1 MTNDQERNY
10 QERIDTLETR
20 LAFQDDTI
28 QQLNDAL
35 VAQQARIDLLEAE
48 LRQLIDETRG
58 GASGAQITPADE
70 LPPHY

>member
-1 MTNDQERNY
+1 MTNFQERL
-10 QERIDTLETR
+10 QERTDTLETR

-35 VAQQARIDLLEAE
+35 IAQQASIDLLEAE
-48 LRQLIDETRG
+48 IRQLIDEFRDGVTE
-58 GASGAQITPADE
+58 AQNGPVDE

>member
-1 MTNDQERNY
+1 MTNFQERL
-10 QERIDTLETR
+10 QERTDTLETR

-35 VAQQARIDLLEAE
+35 IAQQARIDLLEAE
-48 LRQLIDETRG
+48 IRQLIDEFRG
-58 GASGAQITPADE
+58 GATEAQIGPVDE

>member
-1 MTNDQERNY
+1 MTNFQERLL
-10 QERIDTLETR
+10 ERTDALETR

-35 VAQQARIDLLEAE
+35 IAQQARIDLLEAE
-48 LRQLIDETRG
+48 IRQLIDEFRG
-58 GASGAQITPADE
+58 GVTEAQNGPVDE

>member
-1 MTNDQERNY
+1 MTNFQERLL
-10 QERIDTLETR
+10 ERTDTLEAR

-48 LRQLIDETRG
+48 LRQLIDEFRG
-58 GASGAQITPADE
+58 GITEAQVGPVDE

>member
-1 MTNDQERNY
+1 MTNVQRF

-35 VAQQARIDLLEAE
+35 IAQQVRIDLLETE
-48 LRQLIDETRG
+48 MRQLIDEFRG
-58 GASGAQITPADE
+58 GMTEAQIGPVDE

>member
-1 MTNDQERNY
+1 MTNMQERFRE
-10 QERIDTLETR
+10 QIDTLEAR

-35 VAQQARIDLLEAE
+35 IAQQARIDLLETE
-48 LRQLIDETRG
+48 MRQLIDEYRG
-58 GASGAQITPADE
+58 GMTEAQIGPVDE

>member
-1 MTNDQERNY
+1 MTNFLERLQERT
-10 QERIDTLETR
+10 DTLETR

-35 VAQQARIDLLEAE
+35 IAQQARIDLLEAE
-48 LRQLIDETRG
+48 IRQLIDEFRG
-58 GASGAQITPADE
+58 GVTEAQNGPVDE

>member
-1 MTNDQERNY
+1 MTNIQERLL
-10 QERIDTLETR
+10 ERTDTLETR

-35 VAQQARIDLLEAE
+35 IAQQARIDLLEGE
-48 LRQLIDETRG
+48 LRRLIDEFRG
-58 GASGAQITPADE
+58 GITEAQIDPVDE